1 MTRFPY
7 SLKTF
12 KMKFSQVH
20 DLTFSFKQVF
30 KSCTIFLYKFQNVF
44 VPTLFYRVLF
54 LAMKS
59 ALLRRSLWVLVSNQ
73 LIICF
78 NSVGAF

>member
-20 DLTFSFKQVF
+20 DLTFSFKQVC

-44 VPTLFYRVLF
+44 IPTLFLQ
-54 LAMKS
+54 S
-59 ALLRRSLWVLVSNQ
+59 IVSGNEK
-73 LIICF
+73 CAPVKV
-78 NSVGAF
+78 SVGFGE